1 MKSFEFTIAATGLSL
16 DTDEWE
22 YAFYE
27 AGCDDATVSL
37 QRGVFVLFF
46 DREAEDFESAARSAC
61 DAIRSA
67 GAKVLRIEP
76 DPFVS
81 SSDIAERASITR
93 QAASLYTT
101 GGRGD
106 NFPIPVAGI
115 TSSRPL
121 WCWEEVAR
129 WLVNRGKLAP
139 EALEQAE
146 CIHRL
151 NAEFNGAPMAVPTP
165 IVEMEGKEAEET
177 VVRLRPFTRYED
189 YARDRASQ
197 PQRSMHKPKFRE
209 TSRPLKPF
217 VLRPEITVN

>member
-1 MKSFEFTIAATGLSL
+1 MKTFEFTIAATGLPL

-37 QRGVFVLFF
+37 QRGVFILFF
-46 DREAEDFESAARSAC
+46 DREAENFESAARSAC
-61 DAIRSA
+61 DDVRSA

-76 DPFVS
+76 DPLVS

-106 NFPIPVAGI
+106 NFPLPVAGI

-129 WLVNRGKLAP
+129 WLADRGKLAP
-139 EALEQAE
+139 EALEQAA
-146 CIHRL
+146 CIQRL
-151 NAEFNGAPMAVPTP
+151 NIEYCGSPVAVPTSTG
-165 IVEMEGKEAEET
+165 EMDAREAAATE
-177 VVRLRPFTRYED
+177 VPARPFTRYED
-189 YARDRASQ
+189 YARDKASQ
-197 PQRSMHKPKFRE
+197 PQVAIHKPKFRE
-209 TSRPLKPF
+209 TSRPHGPF
-217 VLRPEITVN
+217 DLRPEMTMH